1 MRRALAFLTP
11 LPVGGG
17 PPDRRTFDWFPAAG
31 ALIGLSVGGAWW
43 LAAKAFPPAVAAA
56 LAVVADLAITGML
69 HVDGLAD
76 TTDGLVPHL
85 PSRERRLEVM
95 ATPDVGAFGAATVV
109 VVLLLRFA
117 ALASQPV
124 SVLLLAGLW
133 CASRT
138 VMAVGARALPYA
150 RERGEPHGRG
160 GGGLASAFAGGDWRP
175 VGLYGLIAAV
185 SLGAVAGGRRT
196 EIAVGAS
203 VAGGLLVLFAGR
215 RRLGGF
221 TGDVLGAAGLV
232 GETIGLLV
240 ASAKW

>member
-1 MRRALAFLTP
+1 VRRALAFLTP
-11 LPVGGG
+11 LPLGGG
-17 PPDRRTFDWFPAAG
+17 PPNQRTFDWFPLAG
-31 ALIGLSVGGAWW
+31 ALIGLGVGGVWW
-43 LAAKAFPPAVAAA
+43 LAARAFPLVVAGA
-56 LAVVADLAITGML
+56 LAVVADLVFTGML

-95 ATPDVGAFGAATVV
+95 AAPDIGAFGAAAVV

-117 ALASQPV
+117 TLASQPV
-124 SVLLLAGLW
+124 SILLLAGVW

-150 RERGEPHGRG
+150 RS

-175 VGLYGLIAAV
+175 VGLYGLVAAV

-203 VAGGLLVLFAGR
+203 VVAGLLVLLVAR

-221 TGDVLGAAGLV
+221 TGDVLGAAGLIAETV
-232 GETIGLLV
+232 GLV
-240 ASAKW
+240 VAAAKW